1 MRALIVYESMYG
13 NTRDIAKAI
22 AEGMSSAVA
31 TQVVEVSQAPPV
43 PDVDLL
49 VVGAPTIVFGLS
61 RPSTRAA
68 AGGRTVHPLPADIGL
83 RDWLAGLP
91 QVAGRRDA
99 VTFDTRLRVKVVPG
113 SAAKGAARRL
123 RKRGYRILWPSQ
135 SFHITRPSGPLA
147 DREVERAQLW
157 GRWIGDGLLVKESRM
172 WGNASYLDDDGTG
185 AIPETA

>member
-22 AEGMSSAVA
+22 AEGMSSVVR
-31 TQVVEVSQAPPV
+31 TDVVEVSQAPSA

-49 VVGAPTIVFGLS
+49 VVGGPTHPFGLS

-68 AGGRTVHPLPADIGL
+68 AGGRNVHPLPADVGL
-83 RDWLAGLP
+83 RDWLDQLP
-91 QVAGRRDA
+91 RVAERRDA
-99 VTFDTRLRVKVVPG
+99 VTFDTRLRVRVLPG
-113 SAAKGAARRL
+113 SAAKTAAKRL
-123 RKRGYRILWPSQ
+123 RRRGYRILWPSK

-157 GRWIGDGLLVKESRM
+157 GRWIADGLLVKQSRLDG
-172 WGNASYLDDDGTG
+172 WGGELMATDY
-185 AIPETA
+185 